1 MKIELVENKV
11 YFISDSGKKEIH
23 PFWLRERVN
32 GEEFI
37 DKNTQQRLFDPTS
50 LNSDIAI
57 SKANISD
64 DCLVINFN
72 DGVNSKLNI
81 EKIALEF
88 SNEDN
93 VIKSIDKIKWNSDLK
108 NIKNFEYQDN
118 LFDSKEMHDLLIS
131 FYQYGFVI
139 IKNVPTYDN
148 FIVKFANSI
157 GSVRRTN
164 FGEHFNV
171 KSKQDP
177 NDLAYTSL
185 ALAPHTDN
193 PYRNPV
199 PCIQLLHCVESK
211 VHGGLST
218 LVDGL
223 TVTEDLKSNHPQFYK
238 ILTEIKVKFKFIDK
252 DVVLENW
259 SPLIELSDEKKFKQV
274 RFSPRLDFVP
284 ILDKEKLDLYY
295 KARNKLSEMYNSDK
309 YKIEFKLSA
318 KDLIMMDNYRLL
330 HGRTAYQISEGERF
344 LQGCYIDYDS
354 TEGKLRHLKRKF
366 NL

>member
-32 GEEFI
+32 GEEFL

-118 LFDSKEMHDLLIS
+118 LLIAKKCMIYL
-131 FYQYGFVI
+131 FLF
-139 IKNVPTYDN
+139 
-148 FIVKFANSI
+148 
-157 GSVRRTN
+157 
-164 FGEHFNV
+164 
-171 KSKQDP
+171 
-177 NDLAYTSL
+177 TSM
-185 ALAPHTDN
+185 
-193 PYRNPV
+193 
-199 PCIQLLHCVESK
+199 
-211 VHGGLST
+211 GL
-218 LVDGL
+218 
-223 TVTEDLKSNHPQFYK
+223 
-238 ILTEIKVKFKFIDK
+238 
-252 DVVLENW
+252 
-259 SPLIELSDEKKFKQV
+259 
-274 RFSPRLDFVP
+274 
-284 ILDKEKLDLYY
+284 
-295 KARNKLSEMYNSDK
+295 
-309 YKIEFKLSA
+309 
-318 KDLIMMDNYRLL
+318 
-330 HGRTAYQISEGERF
+330 
-344 LQGCYIDYDS
+344 
-354 TEGKLRHLKRKF
+354 
-366 NL
+366 

>member
-1 MKIELVENKV
+1 MKIELVKNKV

-32 GEEFI
+32 GEEFL

-64 DCLVINFN
+64 DCLIINFN

-139 IKNVPTYDN
+139 IKNVPTHDN

-171 KSKQDP
+171 KSKPDP

-223 TVTEDLKSNHPQFYK
+223 TVTEDLKKENPEFYK
-238 ILTEIKVKFKFIDK
+238 ILSEVKVRFKFIDK
-252 DVVLENW
+252 DVVLEDW
-259 SPLIELSDEKKFKQV
+259 SD
-274 RFSPRLDFVP
+274 
-284 ILDKEKLDLYY
+284 
-295 KARNKLSEMYNSDK
+295 
-309 YKIEFKLSA
+309 
-318 KDLIMMDNYRLL
+318 
-330 HGRTAYQISEGERF
+330 
-344 LQGCYIDYDS
+344 
-354 TEGKLRHLKRKF
+354 
-366 NL
+366 